1 MRFPLEAINAMSG
14 NFFVNTLLLAAV
26 AAALGF
32 WWTGSRAKELAVG
45 HARALCQ
52 REGVQLL
59 DYTVALHKM
68 SIARSASG
76 NACLRR
82 DYNFEFTAEGN
93 YRDQGSVSLNGHSLV
108 KVTLP
113 YTRDADGNRV
123 FVN

>member
-1 MRFPLEAINAMSG
+1 MTGHFFINA
-14 NFFVNTLLLAAV
+14 LLLAA
-26 AAALGF
+26 AATALAL

-45 HARALCQ
+45 HARKLCA
-52 REGVQLL
+52 RESVQLL

-68 SIARSASG
+68 SIGRSASG

-82 DYNFEFTAEGN
+82 EYKFEFTAEGS
-93 YRDQGSVSLNGHSLV
+93 YRDQGSVSLNGHTLS